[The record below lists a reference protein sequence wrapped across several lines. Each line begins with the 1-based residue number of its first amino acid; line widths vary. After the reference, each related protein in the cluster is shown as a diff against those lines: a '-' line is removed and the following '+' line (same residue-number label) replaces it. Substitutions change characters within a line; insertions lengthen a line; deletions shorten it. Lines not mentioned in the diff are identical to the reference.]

1 MHHSGPHWE
10 DSLSMPKVR
19 IVTDSAVLLD
29 LKSQRELDITIMP
42 LTIRLGN
49 EVFREGVDIS
59 AQQFLER
66 LRQPGAYPRI
76 EPPSAGDFIRLYES
90 IGAQGDIILSLHH
103 SRRLSKTVRAAEEAA
118 ASLVGRQKV
127 EVIDT
132 ESISYGQGI
141 LVRAAARAAAA
152 GEDLASII
160 RLVRGMIPR
169 VYAIFFSDTLDYL
182 EHTGR
187 IGPAQ
192 SILGT
197 MLQIKPI
204 LVMEDGEII
213 PMEKVRSHEEAV
225 EKLYEFIAEFS
236 EVEELVILRNPYFN
250 NVPLLLERLKELFP
264 KQNIPVYTY
273 GPSLAAHIGP
283 YAVGAVI
290 YEGL

>member
-1 MHHSGPHWE
+1 
-10 DSLSMPKVR
+10 MPKVR

-29 LKSQRELDITIMP
+29 PKSLRELDTAIIP

-49 EVFREGVDIS
+49 EAFREGVDIS
-59 AQQFLER
+59 SQQFLER
-66 LRQPGAYPRI
+66 LRQRGLYPSI
-76 EPPSAGDFIRLYES
+76 EPPSAGDFVRLYES
-90 IGAQGDIILSLHH
+90 LGAQGDVILSLHH
-103 SRRLSKTVRAAEEAA
+103 SRRLSRTVRAAEEAA
-118 ASLVGRQKV
+118 AALLGRQKI

-132 ESISYGQGI
+132 ETISYGQGI

-152 GEDLASII
+152 GEDLAGII

-169 VYAIFFSDTLDYL
+169 IYAIFFSDTLDYL

-225 EKLYEFIAEFS
+225 EKLHEFIAEFS
-236 EVEELVILRNPYFN
+236 DVEELVILRNPYFD
-250 NVPLLLERLKELFP
+250 NVPLLLERLRELFP
-264 KQNIPVYTY
+264 RRNIPIYTY

>member
-1 MHHSGPHWE
+1 
-10 DSLSMPKVR
+10 MPKVR

-29 LKSQRELDITIMP
+29 PKSLRELDITVIP

-49 EVFREGVDIS
+49 EAFREGVDIS
-59 AQQFLER
+59 SQQFLER
-66 LRQPGAYPRI
+66 LRQRGLYPSI
-76 EPPSAGDFIRLYES
+76 EPPSAGDFVRLYES
-90 IGAQGDIILSLHH
+90 LGAQGDAILSLHH

-118 ASLVGRQKV
+118 VALVGRQKI

-132 ESISYGQGI
+132 ETISYGQGI

-152 GEDLASII
+152 GEDLAGII

-169 VYAIFFSDTLDYL
+169 IYAIFFSDTLDYL

-204 LVMEDGEII
+204 LVVEDGEII
-213 PMEKVRSHEEAV
+213 PMEKVRSPEEAV

-236 EVEELVILRNPYFN
+236 DIEELVILRNPYFD
-250 NVPLLLERLKELFP
+250 NVNVQLLSERLKELFP
-264 KQNIPVYTY
+264 HHSIPIYTY

-283 YAVGAVI
+283 YAVGAVV